1 MPDLFNQ
8 FSYYQND
15 PWAQTRPTPIPSSKQ
30 RQRKSM
36 LPPSWMRPRRRSY
49 GCTSCGCLPFWG
61 LLLALIFLLAAYF
74 FVPLRTNVLLLG
86 IDYTPPENAVGRSD
100 TIILGTIIP
109 LKPYVGL
116 LSIPRDLWVNVPGY
130 GENRINT
137 AHFFAEANQP
147 GSGPYATM
155 QTIHQNFGV
164 DVGYYVRVKFEGF
177 RDVINAMGGVDLN
190 LPEPMAGYPAGPVHL
205 NGNKALA
212 FARQRIGSDD
222 FFRMEHGQLVMKAA
236 LKEMLNPLKW
246 VRLPAVLL
254 AAGRVFDTNLPWW
267 QWPRLIL
274 ALLRAGPNGMDS
286 RIINRDMVTSFT
298 TDQGAMVLLPDWSKI
313 NPVLKDMFG
322 Q

>member
-1 MPDLFNQ
+1 MLNDTLN
-8 FSYYQND
+8 SSHYQSD
-15 PWAQTRPTPIPSSKQ
+15 PWSQTQPTPVPVPQRRRQSSK
-30 RQRKSM
+30 R
-36 LPPSWMRPRRRSY
+36 PPSWMRTKRRSFS
-49 GCTSCGCLPFWG
+49 CTSCGCLPFWG
-61 LLLALIFLLAAYF
+61 ILFGLLLLAAGYFL
-74 FVPLRTNVLLLG
+74 VPLRTNVLLLG

-100 TIILGTIIP
+100 TIIMGTIVP

-116 LSIPRDLWVNVPGY
+116 LSIPRDLWVNVPGV

-137 AHFFAEANQP
+137 AHFFAEANQA

-155 QTIHQNFGV
+155 QTIHQNFGL
-164 DVGYYVRVKFEGF
+164 DVGYFVRIRFDGF

-236 LKEMLNPLKW
+236 LKGMLNPLKW
-246 VRLPAVLL
+246 VRIPAVLV
-254 AAGRVFDTNLPWW
+254 AAGRVFDTNLPAW
-267 QWPRLIL
+267 QWPRLAL
-274 ALLRAGPNGMDS
+274 ALLRAGPNGIDS
-286 RIINRDMVTSFT
+286 RIINRDMVNPIT
-298 TDQGAMVLLPDWSKI
+298 TDQGAMVLLPDWAKI
-313 NPVLKDMFG
+313 NPVLMDMFG